1 MDKKYDKYLEG
12 NYDNDN
18 KEKQE
23 KADKLQA
30 ERIGKLVDNMRRE
43 QTEDLINSVL
53 GDEELP
59 IGDEE
64 AVRELLHEYVSNK
77 DEYLVDG
84 AVLTCSMASTG
95 TYLIGN
101 VGLGTEIKNIDNP
114 TQTLLRVSSNLSEI
128 NGMPVA
134 TVKDHKKQMNT
145 GNIEQEET
153 GNIEPF
159 KCNCLSFPDR
169 ESEREAILNDE
180 ECKKYGI
187 CRQLMK
193 LDNDWENFIRS
204 TGYLSFNRT
213 TEKERV
219 QGITM
224 KSVLFCS
231 HGGLI
236 TPVTSGQINTKIVYA
251 LACATT
257 GGPIGE
263 LEWEQMKAN
272 AEYIYNYFDS
282 KGWTAEAICGLLGNI
297 FEECKLNPGAWQHWN
312 DVDEGYGLVQWTPA
326 EDYIVSFAKLST
338 DSVNALAQNNPLELM
353 NSELQ
358 FLEDSFNGRWLV
370 GKPAQEQYA
379 KLSLSPEIRD
389 DMTYEEFSRSD
400 YKVRDMTLIFQ
411 ACYERSNDDA
421 VALEERIIAA
431 ELWYDYLVGGNREI
445 SRDDFAS

>member
-12 NYDNDN
+12 NYDNAN

-30 ERIGKLVDNMRRE
+30 ERIGKLVDNMQKK

-95 TYLIGN
+95 TYSIGN

-114 TQTLLRVSSNLSEI
+114 TQTLLRVSSNLSKI
-128 NGMPVA
+128 TGMPVA

-180 ECKKYGI
+180 ECRKYGI

-193 LDNDWENFIRS
+193 LDNDWENFIKS

-213 TEKERV
+213 TEKERA

-236 TPVTSGQINTKIVYA
+236 TPVTSGQYYNDVRYQKLLAETERRKGSLEEYKIEFVLKIFPKVLLDERISGIPAEITFAQMCLESAYGKKTCIDINTGIN
-251 LACATT
+251 
-257 GGPIGE
+257 G
-263 LEWEQMKAN
+263 N
-272 AEYIYNYFDS
+272 NYFGI
-282 KGWTAEAICGLLGNI
+282 KGIGPAGSVTCETKEEIAGKMVAVIDDFRAYNSMDESIEDHSNLLVNTY
-297 FEECKLNPGAWQHWN
+297 Q
-312 DVDEGYGLVQWTPA
+312 Q
-326 EDYIVSFAKLST
+326 YIVT
-338 DSVNALAQNNPLELM
+338 GSVEDWCNALKK
-353 NSELQ
+353 
-358 FLEDSFNGRWLV
+358 G
-370 GKPAQEQYA
+370 GYA
-379 KLSLSPEIRD
+379 TASNYKEEILSVCKTWD
-389 DMTYEEFSRSD
+389 
-400 YKVRDMTLIFQ
+400 
-411 ACYERSNDDA
+411 
-421 VALEERIIAA
+421 II
-431 ELWYDYLVGGNREI
+431 E
-445 SRDDFAS
+445 

>member
-12 NYDNDN
+12 NYDNAN

-30 ERIGKLVDNMRRE
+30 ERIGKLVDNMQKK

-114 TQTLLRVSSNLSEI
+114 TQTLLRVSSNLSKI
-128 NGMPVA
+128 TGMPVA

-180 ECKKYGI
+180 ECRKYGI

-213 TEKERV
+213 TEKERA

-236 TPVTSGQINTKIVYA
+236 TPVTSGQYYNDVRYQKLLAETERRKGSLEEYKIEFVLKIFPKVLLDERISGIPAEITFEQMCLESAYGKKTCIDINTGIN
-251 LACATT
+251 
-257 GGPIGE
+257 G
-263 LEWEQMKAN
+263 N
-272 AEYIYNYFDS
+272 NYFGI
-282 KGWTAEAICGLLGNI
+282 KGIGPAGSVTCETKEEIAGKMVAVIDDFRAYNSMDESIEDHSNLLVNTY
-297 FEECKLNPGAWQHWN
+297 Q
-312 DVDEGYGLVQWTPA
+312 Q
-326 EDYIVSFAKLST
+326 YIVT
-338 DSVNALAQNNPLELM
+338 GSVEDWCNALKK
-353 NSELQ
+353 
-358 FLEDSFNGRWLV
+358 G
-370 GKPAQEQYA
+370 GYA
-379 KLSLSPEIRD
+379 TASNYKEEILSVCKTWD
-389 DMTYEEFSRSD
+389 
-400 YKVRDMTLIFQ
+400 
-411 ACYERSNDDA
+411 
-421 VALEERIIAA
+421 II
-431 ELWYDYLVGGNREI
+431 E
-445 SRDDFAS
+445 

>member
-12 NYDNDN
+12 NYDNAN

-30 ERIGKLVDNMRRE
+30 ERIGKLVDNMQKK

-95 TYLIGN
+95 TYSIGN

-114 TQTLLRVSSNLSEI
+114 TQTLLRVSSNLSKI
-128 NGMPVA
+128 TGMPVA

-193 LDNDWENFIRS
+193 LDNDWENFIKS

-213 TEKERV
+213 TEKERA

-236 TPVTSGQINTKIVYA
+236 TPVTSGQYYNDVRYQKLLAETERRKGSLEEYKIEFVLKIFPKVLLDERISGIPAEITFAQMCLESAYGKKTCIDINTGIN
-251 LACATT
+251 
-257 GGPIGE
+257 G
-263 LEWEQMKAN
+263 N
-272 AEYIYNYFDS
+272 NYFGI
-282 KGWTAEAICGLLGNI
+282 KGIGPAGSVTCETKEEIAGKMVAVIDDFRAYNSMDESIEDHSNLLVNTY
-297 FEECKLNPGAWQHWN
+297 Q
-312 DVDEGYGLVQWTPA
+312 Q
-326 EDYIVSFAKLST
+326 YIVT
-338 DSVNALAQNNPLELM
+338 GSVEDWCNALKK
-353 NSELQ
+353 
-358 FLEDSFNGRWLV
+358 G
-370 GKPAQEQYA
+370 GYA
-379 KLSLSPEIRD
+379 TASNYKEEILSVCKTWD
-389 DMTYEEFSRSD
+389 
-400 YKVRDMTLIFQ
+400 
-411 ACYERSNDDA
+411 
-421 VALEERIIAA
+421 II
-431 ELWYDYLVGGNREI
+431 E
-445 SRDDFAS
+445 

>member
-101 VGLGTEIKNIDNP
+101 VGLGTEIKNIKNP

-180 ECKKYGI
+180 ECRKYGI

-193 LDNDWENFIRS
+193 LDNDWENFIKS

-213 TEKERV
+213 TEKERA

-236 TPVTSGQINTKIVYA
+236 TPVTSGQYYNDVRYQKLLAETERRKGSLEEYKIEFVLKIFPKVLLDERISGIPAEITFAQMCLESAYGKKTCIDINTGIN
-251 LACATT
+251 
-257 GGPIGE
+257 G
-263 LEWEQMKAN
+263 N
-272 AEYIYNYFDS
+272 NYFGI
-282 KGWTAEAICGLLGNI
+282 KGIGPAGSVTCETKEEIAGKMVAVIDDFRAYNSMDESIEDHSNLLVNTY
-297 FEECKLNPGAWQHWN
+297 Q
-312 DVDEGYGLVQWTPA
+312 Q
-326 EDYIVSFAKLST
+326 YIVT
-338 DSVNALAQNNPLELM
+338 GSVEDWCNALKK
-353 NSELQ
+353 
-358 FLEDSFNGRWLV
+358 G
-370 GKPAQEQYA
+370 GYA
-379 KLSLSPEIRD
+379 TASNYKEEILSVCKTWD
-389 DMTYEEFSRSD
+389 
-400 YKVRDMTLIFQ
+400 
-411 ACYERSNDDA
+411 
-421 VALEERIIAA
+421 II
-431 ELWYDYLVGGNREI
+431 E
-445 SRDDFAS
+445 

>member
-101 VGLGTEIKNIDNP
+101 VGLGTEIKNIKNP

-180 ECKKYGI
+180 ECRKYGI

-193 LDNDWENFIRS
+193 LDNDWENFIKS

-213 TEKERV
+213 TEKERA

-236 TPVTSGQINTKIVYA
+236 TPVTSGQY
-251 LACATT
+251 
-257 GGPIGE
+257 
-263 LEWEQMKAN
+263 
-272 AEYIYNYFDS
+272 Y
-282 KGWTAEAICGLLGNI
+282 
-297 FEECKLNPGAWQHWN
+297 N
-312 DVDEGYGLVQWTPA
+312 DVRYQKLLA
-326 EDYIVSFAKLST
+326 ET
-338 DSVNALAQNNPLELM
+338 
-353 NSELQ
+353 
-358 FLEDSFNGRWLV
+358 
-370 GKPAQEQYA
+370 
-379 KLSLSPEIRD
+379 
-389 DMTYEEFSRSD
+389 
-400 YKVRDMTLIFQ
+400 
-411 ACYERSNDDA
+411 ERRKGS
-421 VALEERIIAA
+421 LEEYKI
-431 ELWYDYLVGGNREI
+431 
-445 SRDDFAS
+445 

>member
-101 VGLGTEIKNIDNP
+101 VGLGTEIKNIKNP
-114 TQTLLRVSSNLSEI
+114 TQTLLRVSSNLSKI
-128 NGMPVA
+128 TGMPVA

-180 ECKKYGI
+180 ECRKYGI

-193 LDNDWENFIRS
+193 LDNDWENFIKS

-213 TEKERV
+213 TEKERA

-236 TPVTSGQINTKIVYA
+236 TPVTSGQYYNDVRYQKLLAETERRKGSLEEYKIEFVLKIFPKVLLDERISGIPAEITFAQMCLESTYGKKTCIDINTGIN
-251 LACATT
+251 
-257 GGPIGE
+257 G
-263 LEWEQMKAN
+263 N
-272 AEYIYNYFDS
+272 NYFGI
-282 KGWTAEAICGLLGNI
+282 KGIGPAGSVTCETKEEIAGKMVAVIDDFRAYNSMDESIEDHSNLLVNTY
-297 FEECKLNPGAWQHWN
+297 Q
-312 DVDEGYGLVQWTPA
+312 Q
-326 EDYIVSFAKLST
+326 YIVT
-338 DSVNALAQNNPLELM
+338 GSVEDWCNALKK
-353 NSELQ
+353 
-358 FLEDSFNGRWLV
+358 G
-370 GKPAQEQYA
+370 GYA
-379 KLSLSPEIRD
+379 TASNYKEEILSVCKTWD
-389 DMTYEEFSRSD
+389 
-400 YKVRDMTLIFQ
+400 
-411 ACYERSNDDA
+411 
-421 VALEERIIAA
+421 II
-431 ELWYDYLVGGNREI
+431 E
-445 SRDDFAS
+445 

>member
-101 VGLGTEIKNIDNP
+101 VGLGTEIKNIKNP
-114 TQTLLRVSSNLSEI
+114 TQTLLRVSSNLSKI
-128 NGMPVA
+128 TGMPVA

-180 ECKKYGI
+180 ECRKYGI

-193 LDNDWENFIRS
+193 LDNDWENFIKS

-213 TEKERV
+213 TEKERA

-236 TPVTSGQINTKIVYA
+236 TPVTSGQYYNDVRYQKLLAETERRKGSLEEYKIEFVLKIFPKVLLDERISGIPAEITFAQMCLESAYGKKTCIDINTGIN
-251 LACATT
+251 
-257 GGPIGE
+257 G
-263 LEWEQMKAN
+263 N
-272 AEYIYNYFDS
+272 NYFGI
-282 KGWTAEAICGLLGNI
+282 KGIGPAGSVTCETKEEIAGKMVAVIDDFRAYNSMDESIEDHSNLLVNTY
-297 FEECKLNPGAWQHWN
+297 Q
-312 DVDEGYGLVQWTPA
+312 Q
-326 EDYIVSFAKLST
+326 YIVT
-338 DSVNALAQNNPLELM
+338 GSVEDWCNALKK
-353 NSELQ
+353 
-358 FLEDSFNGRWLV
+358 G
-370 GKPAQEQYA
+370 GYA
-379 KLSLSPEIRD
+379 TASNYKEEILSVCKTWD
-389 DMTYEEFSRSD
+389 
-400 YKVRDMTLIFQ
+400 
-411 ACYERSNDDA
+411 
-421 VALEERIIAA
+421 II
-431 ELWYDYLVGGNREI
+431 E
-445 SRDDFAS
+445 